1 MISDKQYYLDIF
13 KVGDTDLQK
22 LTETAL
28 SHGGDYC
35 DLYFENTMN
44 QTHQL
49 IDGEVSSGG
58 LNIDYGVGIR
68 VLCGEKTGYAYSE
81 STTWKDMESAAI
93 AASAISQGTAVTPR
107 DTRSIG
113 ATYTAQKNN
122 GDRLVRRL
130 YPGRPNP
137 AADRYPIINDWRQE
151 SPSVAVGF
159 LGKLEQ
165 AIKSRDSRITSVIC
179 ALSSQTSDYLMY
191 NSFGEMKYE
200 TRPMTTVQAML
211 VADNGSRKIQKNV
224 SRSLRKGAEMLT
236 DALITELAGKITDG
250 LDNAFEAVRPKGG
263 QMQVVMG
270 AGASGILLHE
280 AMGHAFEADFNRKGQ
295 SIFSDKMGKRVCPEG
310 INIVD
315 DATIRGNRGSLNFDD
330 EGVPGQRT
338 TMVED
343 GILTSYLHDRISAR
357 YYSVAPTG
365 NGRRE
370 TFRSSPIPRMRAT
383 YMESGNAEPDGIIAS
398 VRKGIYVNEFSNGQ
412 VKIGEG
418 DFTFFVK
425 SGFLIE
431 DGRLTRPIKDINVI
445 GNGPQALKDIMAVGN
460 DCVIDDSAWT
470 CGKGQSVSVSCGM
483 PTVLVNNLLVGGEQ
497 DGRNKDCRPERGT
510 RGRGRRIGGS
520 SDIGQGQDGNLRP
533 SGRGTR
539 QHPPD
544 RRQGI
549 DLQGICRRE
558 IRRLLHQQAGRE
570 QYTRLAGESRAERA
584 DARAR
589 PVQETAGEGRYC
601 Q

>member
-137 AADRYPIINDWRQE
+137 AADRYPIVNDWRQE

-165 AIKSRDSRITSVIC
+165 SIKSRDSRITSVIC

-236 DALITELAGKITDG
+236 DALITEIAGKITDG

-330 EGVPGQRT
+330 EGVP
-338 TMVED
+338 
-343 GILTSYLHDRISAR
+343 
-357 YYSVAPTG
+357 
-365 NGRRE
+365 
-370 TFRSSPIPRMRAT
+370 
-383 YMESGNAEPDGIIAS
+383 
-398 VRKGIYVNEFSNGQ
+398 
-412 VKIGEG
+412 
-418 DFTFFVK
+418 
-425 SGFLIE
+425 
-431 DGRLTRPIKDINVI
+431 
-445 GNGPQALKDIMAVGN
+445 
-460 DCVIDDSAWT
+460 
-470 CGKGQSVSVSCGM
+470 
-483 PTVLVNNLLVGGEQ
+483 
-497 DGRNKDCRPERGT
+497 
-510 RGRGRRIGGS
+510 
-520 SDIGQGQDGNLRP
+520 
-533 SGRGTR
+533 
-539 QHPPD
+539 
-544 RRQGI
+544 
-549 DLQGICRRE
+549 
-558 IRRLLHQQAGRE
+558 
-570 QYTRLAGESRAERA
+570 
-584 DARAR
+584 
-589 PVQETAGEGRYC
+589 
-601 Q
+601 